1 MIEARRPMIWPRQSI
16 TTSFSNI
23 STPMVN
29 TVAQTM
35 HIGQLF
41 RPGTT
46 SQQQPTGSLVTQKSG
61 QGNRVIQA
69 FDNHS
74 ITMHVQ

>member
-1 MIEARRPMIWPRQSI
+1 
-16 TTSFSNI
+16 
-23 STPMVN
+23 MVN